1 MRLLLLAAAVLATG
15 CVSVQNRPLADAT
28 ATSLSGA
35 DIARTAR
42 ERPSFSAMTA
52 GKAAFGMLGAAA
64 MISAGNDVV
73 ANNNIEDPA
82 HKIADALLLA
92 LAEKHGAEVVG
103 QRVETDS
110 GKPADVVRN
119 APSSTRFV
127 LDVQTINWSF
137 GYFPTDWNSYRV
149 IYSAK
154 AQLLERSTGKVVAE
168 GFCSR
173 VPEATEDAPSH
184 EALLADNAAVLKREL
199 NVAADEC
206 IATLKA
212 TMLRI

>member
-1 MRLLLLAAAVLATG
+1 MRLLVLAAAVLATG
-15 CVSVQNRPLADAT
+15 CVSVQNRPLTDAA

-35 DIARTAR
+35 DIARTSR

-73 ANNNIEDPA
+73 TNNNIEDPA
-82 HKIADALLLA
+82 HKIADALLSA
-92 LAEKHGAEVVG
+92 IAEKHGAEVVE

-119 APSSTRFV
+119 TPSSTRFV

-149 IYSAK
+149 MYSAK

-184 EALLADNAAVLKREL
+184 ETLLADNAAVLKREL
-199 NVAADEC
+199 NLAADEC